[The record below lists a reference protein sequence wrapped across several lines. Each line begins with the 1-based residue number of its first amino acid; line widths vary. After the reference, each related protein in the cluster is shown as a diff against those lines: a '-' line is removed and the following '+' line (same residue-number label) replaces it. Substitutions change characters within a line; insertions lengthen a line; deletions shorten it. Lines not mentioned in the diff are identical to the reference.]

1 MKKQYVFLVA
11 LCGFWGMNQTALS
24 SEFDQYLQQKNILD
38 QNFKIIDKPALT
50 ELVTALSE
58 EDSKT
63 FPIEVDHNTILEKLE
78 MDAEK
83 TILTGMI
90 ITPDFNQFEKDLGKK
105 EVTQFIRKNLI
116 NNCPIFFEHEYQR
129 HNPYT
134 VELKLHSTTNTYEF
148 SLAPKD
154 CGI

>member
-11 LCGFWGMNQTALS
+11 LSGFLGMNQTALS

-38 QNFKIIDKPALT
+38 QNFKIIDKPALA